1 MVARRCEAH
10 PYFSAQWCKRGAGH
24 LDGTHVTSI
33 TGLHYAW
40 TSPSDGWYLDDGAE
54 VCAEV
59 AYGPRG
65 IVACW
70 LPVGHERDHAG
81 RSADHTFHTWPAIDP
96 SEREPLTVDTTEWDS
111 IDDEAVEK
119 VAESMQV
126 PESML
131 PKPYTFKPKDLWSD
145 IGPITAALTRD
156 AKRVADKR
164 LSDRDDAIDRL
175 RRAFKPIR
183 DAVDAAKAAAEIR
196 ENHMDDIPTVEAQ
209 PAKIEYL
216 DSEQEPFVRVVA
228 YVETHHG
235 EISRVERTA
244 FLDETDDPDGIET
257 SKDLQAHVSRI
268 LYRGI

>member
-1 MVARRCEAH
+1 MTTHPPMVARRCEAH

-33 TGLHYAW
+33 TGRHYAW
-40 TSPSDGWYLDDGAE
+40 TNSYDGWYLDDGAH

-59 AYGPRG
+59 AHGARG

-70 LPVGHERDHAG
+70 LPIGHEQGHAG
-81 RSADHTFHTWPAIDP
+81 RSADHTFHTWPAADP
-96 SEREPLTVDTTEWDS
+96 SEREPLTVATTTEWDS
-111 IDDEAVEK
+111 IDDEVVEK
-119 VAESMQV
+119 VAESMQI
-126 PESML
+126 PEHHIVT
-131 PKPYTFKPKDLWSD
+131 PPT
-145 IGPITAALTRD
+145 
-156 AKRVADKR
+156 
-164 LSDRDDAIDRL
+164 LSDRDDAVDRL
-175 RRAFKPIR
+175 RRAFKPVR
-183 DAVDAAKAAAEIR
+183 EAGKELVDALNDGIKKAAAENTHTTE
-196 ENHMDDIPTVEAQ
+196 ENPVDDIPTVKAQ

-244 FLDETDDPDGIET
+244 FLDETDDPDGIEA
-257 SKDLQAHVSRI
+257 SKGLQAHVSRI

>member
-1 MVARRCEAH
+1 
-10 PYFSAQWCKRGAGH
+10 
-24 LDGTHVTSI
+24 
-33 TGLHYAW
+33 
-40 TSPSDGWYLDDGAE
+40 
-54 VCAEV
+54 
-59 AYGPRG
+59 
-65 IVACW
+65 
-70 LPVGHERDHAG
+70 
-81 RSADHTFHTWPAIDP
+81 
-96 SEREPLTVDTTEWDS
+96 

-131 PKPYTFKPKDLWSD
+131 PKPYTFKPKDLWRD
-145 IGPITAALTRD
+145 IEPLDLMEDFRPITAALARD
-156 AKRVADKR
+156 AKRVADKH

-196 ENHMDDIPTVEAQ
+196 ENHMDDIPTVEAK